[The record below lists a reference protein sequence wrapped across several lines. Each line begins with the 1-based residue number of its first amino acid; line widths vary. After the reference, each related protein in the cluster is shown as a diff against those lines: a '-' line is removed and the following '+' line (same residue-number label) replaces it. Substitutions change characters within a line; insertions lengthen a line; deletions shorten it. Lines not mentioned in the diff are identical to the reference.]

1 MTAERQP
8 EHRRNPRLEALLD
21 EISGLLGP
29 VESEVAARY
38 HMPAYPVVLV
48 MGLPRCGSTLTMQW
62 LAASGRFGYP
72 SNLLSRFYAAPY
84 VGARI
89 QQLLTDPQF
98 SFGDELHDLASAV
111 GFDSTLGKTRGALAP
126 NEFWYFWRRF
136 IPNVEPRKLTGEELS
151 AVRSA
156 EFTAELAA
164 LEAAFDKP
172 LAMKGLILALD
183 IPFLDRLL
191 DNVLFL
197 HVHRHPFYNVQSLL
211 ESRERYY
218 GDRAG
223 WYSIKPPE
231 FDWLQDEDPI
241 TQVVGQVAFTSRA
254 MQADLAQ
261 VDPARR
267 LDVSYEAF
275 CADPGAVWD
284 QITQRL
290 RAQGMSAD
298 WPYTGPQR
306 FPDTN
311 QCRLSAGDTQAVLD
325 TYRRLTGDRL
335 TL

>member
-136 IPNVEPRKLTGEELS
+136 IPNVEPRKLT
-151 AVRSA
+151 
-156 EFTAELAA
+156 
-164 LEAAFDKP
+164 
-172 LAMKGLILALD
+172 
-183 IPFLDRLL
+183 
-191 DNVLFL
+191 
-197 HVHRHPFYNVQSLL
+197 
-211 ESRERYY
+211 
-218 GDRAG
+218 
-223 WYSIKPPE
+223 
-231 FDWLQDEDPI
+231 
-241 TQVVGQVAFTSRA
+241 
-254 MQADLAQ
+254 
-261 VDPARR
+261 
-267 LDVSYEAF
+267 
-275 CADPGAVWD
+275 
-284 QITQRL
+284 
-290 RAQGMSAD
+290 
-298 WPYTGPQR
+298 
-306 FPDTN
+306 
-311 QCRLSAGDTQAVLD
+311 
-325 TYRRLTGDRL
+325 
-335 TL
+335 